1 MSNQLA
7 RSYWNATASPSA
19 FPNLSGTL
27 EVDVAIVGG
36 GMVGITTARML
47 KEKGVTVAV
56 VKARKVGRQV
66 TGKSTAKVTT
76 QHSLRYQTL
85 KSKFGEERTRLYAEA
100 QEVAIREIER
110 LIREFQIDCDFE
122 TKAAFVYTC
131 QEDLVA
137 ELEKE
142 LEVAKSLGLPA
153 SNSAPRPSYKT
164 TRVQNHRRNA
174 VNTLVVHWV
183 RNRFTN
189 DWTTVRQYS
198 AGVST

>member
-19 FPNLSGTL
+19 FPNLSGAL

-36 GMVGITTARML
+36 GIVGITTARML

-56 VKARKVGRQV
+56 VEARKVGRQV
-66 TGKSTAKVTT
+66 TGKSTAKVT
-76 QHSLRYQTL
+76 
-85 KSKFGEERTRLYAEA
+85 
-100 QEVAIREIER
+100 
-110 LIREFQIDCDFE
+110 
-122 TKAAFVYTC
+122 
-131 QEDLVA
+131 
-137 ELEKE
+137 
-142 LEVAKSLGLPA
+142 
-153 SNSAPRPSYKT
+153 T

-183 RNRFTN
+183 RIVLPN